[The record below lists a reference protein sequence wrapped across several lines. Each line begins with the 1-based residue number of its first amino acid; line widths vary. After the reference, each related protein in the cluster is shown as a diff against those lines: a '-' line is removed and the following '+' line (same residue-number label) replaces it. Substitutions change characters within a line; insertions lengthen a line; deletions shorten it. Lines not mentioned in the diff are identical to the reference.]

1 MPFSAH
7 SYEEVKARREALHAQ
22 AAKAGLH
29 LLEQFIG
36 HEQKDLFETH
46 GYEPAALAGKDYGLL
61 EQAGLLIADYESP
74 SIGRD
79 VEIVLAKERLNL
91 RVIAIVAEPKLR
103 NHPFVLL
110 YSDYIVSTTAAAF
123 ALAKELSS
131 LPLAA
136 DIGGLARRQK
146 DKLSEALAARIAERG
161 PAGIEA
167 LMPTELKRR
176 WKNLLGDEFETLL
189 DWSCRPHAK
198 TMIRVNSLKAAS
210 GQFLDF
216 CKRHDWVAEDLP
228 GIKGAY
234 RMLAGRESSRRFG
247 EYEEFAKGLFCV
259 QDMASLLPAL
269 ALDPQPGESV
279 LDLAAAPGSK
289 TTQLAAMMKNRGRI
303 LAIDASPERLER
315 LRANADR
322 MNATIVEP
330 RLGDASTA
338 APDWKGFDR
347 VLLDAPCSREGII
360 RHKPYKLLEW
370 SLLEIARR
378 QQTLERMAL
387 AGYDALKPGGSMIY
401 STYSFAPEE
410 NEVVLQALLERRPS
424 AKIAVLDMPCSI
436 RSRPGLS
443 QWGGN
448 SFAGSLRNC
457 VRLYPQDNDDMIG
470 FFLAR
475 VEKAANG

>member
-7 SYEEVKARREALHAQ
+7 NYEEVVARREALRGQ
-22 AAKAGLH
+22 AAEAGLH

-36 HEQKDLFETH
+36 HEQKEPFETH
-46 GYEPAALAGKDYGLL
+46 GYEPVALARKDYGLL
-61 EQAGLLIADYESP
+61 EQAGLLIADYESS

-79 VEIVLAKERLNL
+79 VETVLAKERLNL
-91 RVIAIVAEPKLR
+91 RVIAIVAALKLR
-103 NHPFVLL
+103 NHPFVRL
-110 YSDYIVSTTAAAF
+110 YSDYIVSTAAAAF
-123 ALAKELSS
+123 DLAKELSS

-136 DIGGLARRQK
+136 DISALTRQQK
-146 DKLSEALAARIAERG
+146 DRLSEALAARIAERG

-176 WKNLLGDEFETLL
+176 WKSLLGDEFETLL
-189 DWSCRPHAK
+189 DWSCRPHTK
-198 TMIRVNSLKAAS
+198 TVRVNSLKATS
-210 GQFLDF
+210 EQFLDF
-216 CKRHDWVAEDLP
+216 CNRHDWAAEELP
-228 GIKGAY
+228 GLKGAY
-234 RMLAGRESSRRFG
+234 RLPAGRECSRRFG
-247 EYEEFAKGLFCV
+247 EYEEFAEGLFYV

-269 ALDPQPGESV
+269 ALNPQPGESV

-289 TTQLAAMMKNRGRI
+289 TTQLAAMMKNQGRI
-303 LAIDASPERLER
+303 LAVDVSPERLEC

-347 VLLDAPCSREGII
+347 VLLDAPCSCEGII
-360 RHKPYKLLEW
+360 RYKPHKLLEW
-370 SLLEIARR
+370 SLLGIACR
-378 QQTLERMAL
+378 QPLLEQMAL
-387 AGYDALKPGGSMIY
+387 TGYDALKPGGSMIY
-401 STYSFAPEE
+401 STCSFSPEE

-424 AKIAVLDMPCSI
+424 AKVAVLDIPCSV

-448 SFAGSLRNC
+448 PFDGSLRNC
-457 VRLYPQDNDDMIG
+457 VRLYPQDNDTIG

-475 VEKAANG
+475 VEKVADG